1 MDKKWQDRGYSY
13 QELIKEFGNTKFGN
27 KKDLER
33 ALDKLLDSGI
43 LTAGWERRKGKNKW
57 NRKFY
62 NRGDISAYFK
72 DFSHCAKGD
81 YLIQASKTLQLF
93 DDSLNLSKRISNL
106 PESLKNT
113 LDEINHYAH
122 AHIYKEK
129 GALSVKGE
137 FERKIPYEDIWKAMS
152 EIKDCLPGS
161 EFYESDIR
169 YYNPHM
175 KKIGICNLPCDKWAP
190 LSFDQCKMRLIFS
203 MDVNGN
209 ADEVIIFPDFSAEIE
224 EDKKALYLKI
234 GTISAQLLGMFLN
247 GYFLPNETIRNYNFA
262 VCEYNTG
269 DLEPNYN
276 IQRVPKFLQNELLY
290 GSKHKFYKPDEIPP
304 HSLTE
309 EHKF

>member
-1 MDKKWQDRGYSY
+1 MDEKWQDRGHSY
-13 QELIKEFGNTKFGN
+13 QELIKAFGNTKSGN
-27 KKDLER
+27 RIDVER

-43 LTAGWERRKGKNKW
+43 FTAGWERREGENKW

-72 DFSHCAKGD
+72 DFSPYAKGD
-81 YLIQASKTLQLF
+81 YLAQASKVDLY
-93 DDSLNLSKRISNL
+93 DISLKLSERMSNL

-137 FERKIPYEDIWKAMS
+137 FERKIPYEDIWKAML

-175 KKIGICNLPCDKWAP
+175 KKIGICNLPCDKWAS

-209 ADEVIIFPDFSAEIE
+209 ADEVIIFPDFSTEIE

-234 GTISAQLLGMFLN
+234 GMISAQLLGMFLN
-247 GYFLPNETIRNYNFA
+247 GYFLPNETIRNYNFI
-262 VCEYNTG
+262 VGEYNSG

-276 IQRVPKFLQNELLY
+276 IQRLPKFLQNEFLY
-290 GSKHKFYKPDEIPP
+290 GSRYKFYKPDEIPS